1 MKPSEAPRRH
11 WGWRALGLALIGGFV
26 GWLVAY
32 LGLLMLV
39 QAFVRQQTG
48 PFQPAGEMDPG
59 LESALLLG
67 ALVYGGACGSALGL
81 VIWSVWFLVSRR
93 AKVPDSDS
101 SPRP

>member
-1 MKPSEAPRRH
+1 MKTSEAPWRH
-11 WGWRALGLALIGGFV
+11 WRLRALALALIGGFV

-32 LGLLMLV
+32 MGLLMSV

-48 PFQPAGEMDPG
+48 PFHHAGEMDPG

-81 VIWSVWFLVSRR
+81 VIWSVWFLVSRQAR
-93 AKVPDSDS
+93 VPGSDS

>member
-1 MKPSEAPRRH
+1 MA
-11 WGWRALGLALIGGFV
+11 LALIGGFV

-48 PFQPAGEMDPG
+48 PFHPAGEMDPG

-67 ALVYGGACGSALGL
+67 ALVYGGGCGSALGL
-81 VIWSVWFLVSRR
+81 VSWLIGFLVSRR
-93 AKVPDSDS
+93 ARVPDSDS